1 VFKKIYN
8 TVLRL
13 ATHKLAVYY
22 LAILSFFESF
32 ILPYP
37 PPDVMLAPMVLKKPN
52 KAWHFALITT
62 IFSIIGGIVGYFLGF
77 YGFESLIPYLE
88 KMHYLEK
95 VTIIKEWFTQ
105 YGLWIVFI
113 AGFSPLPY
121 KLFTIVAGALNMSLL
136 PFIVISFISRGL
148 RFFLVAS
155 VVKYFG
161 EKADAWLKKYIDRL
175 GWGLIFI
182 IVIIGVFINV
192 Y

>member
-1 VFKKIYN
+1 VFKKLYN
-8 TVLRL
+8 AVLRL
-13 ATHKLAVYY
+13 ATHKLAIYY

-52 KAWHFALITT
+52 KAWSFALITT

-77 YGFESLIPYLE
+77 YGFETLTPYLE

-95 VTIIKEWFTQ
+95 VAHIKEWFID

-136 PFIVISFISRGL
+136 PFIIISFFSRGL

-155 VVKYFG
+155 MVKYFG
-161 EKADAWLKKYIDRL
+161 KKADIWLNRNINRL
-175 GWGLIFI
+175 AWGLVFV